1 MRLINTTLF
10 SLAMLAYCSGII
22 FAEHKSEPISQA
34 VPDSV
39 SSDIKNATMNSGFQI
54 SGDDGKPLLKIW
66 VAKSALGTSKPAGP
80 KGNILFPFLS
90 EGQFL
95 GVVEVLAEIGDYRD
109 QPIVPGVYTFR
120 YGIQPVNGD
129 HLGASPYRDFGCLIP
144 SKVDKSP
151 GILTKKV
158 LEKNSAEAA
167 GTSHPAIMMFLAPSQ
182 DSKPGQILRDDEND
196 RSSIVLPLEVE
207 SDSEKSPV
215 MIQWIF
221 QGRAPV

>member
-1 MRLINTTLF
+1 MRLKKIAFVCFALLICCT
-10 SLAMLAYCSGII
+10 GIV
-22 FAEHKSEPISQA
+22 FAEHKSEPVSQS
-34 VPDSV
+34 VPDTV
-39 SSDIKNATMNSGFQI
+39 SAEIKNATMNTGLQI
-54 SGDDGKPLLKIW
+54 LGDDGKPLLKVW
-66 VAKSALGTSKPAGP
+66 VAKSAQGSSKPAGP

-144 SKVDKSP
+144 SAVDKNP

-167 GTSHPAIMMFLAPSQ
+167 GTSHPAIMMFLAPAQ
-182 DSKPGQILRDDEND
+182 DSKPGQIFRDDEND